1 MSKSRPPK
9 PPGNPGDHPLW
20 RRIME
25 THGTM
30 FIPFRIDLSDASAS
44 KKLAPAPRREEPK
57 PSRGQLPALVRD
69 AKTVITFDG
78 GNPRRR
84 PTKRQQIDKVSYAYG
99 VLWGIAHALDCSVGD
114 VLDLYCPDARHE

>member
-9 PPGNPGDHPLW
+9 PPDNLANHPLW

-30 FIPFRIDLSDASAS
+30 FMPIRIDLSDASAS
-44 KKLAPAPRREEPK
+44 KRQAPALRREEPK

-84 PTKRQQIDKVSYAYG
+84 PTKRQQIHKVSYAYG
-99 VLWGIAHALDCSVGD
+99 ILWGIAHSLDCSVGD
-114 VLDLYCPDARHE
+114 VLDLYSADARHE